1 MTDPGAMEADGL
13 ARHVAVLRGIG
24 DPDRRAVVAVL
35 CAIAEHL
42 APSSVVGAGASV
54 RETLA
59 DLGRAL
65 PGTAAVMLPADA
77 TVAPGSAEL
86 LVLGA
91 DAPAE
96 HVDEAVAALA
106 PGGLVLAAEG
116 VPKHPATA
124 ALWAARTGWEV
135 REPVGPEATRP
146 VGDEALRRRTELL
159 LDLAGGDAGADLLAR
174 LVARDEARVAEVA
187 HLRRAT
193 DDARAVAQE
202 ASAQLELALGSRSWR
217 ITAPLRGL
225 GGRMRTRSPRTEGAG
240 VGQDDHRYQGW
251 VARYDTLDPEETA
264 RLRAWGRDVDG
275 PEIAVVLPVYNT
287 PTRFLRL
294 AVESVLHQHYPRWQ
308 LCVADDAS
316 TAPDVRRVLREYADR
331 DDRVRLVLRERNG
344 HISAASNSALELA
357 DAPFVAFLDHDDM
370 LAPHALATVAA
381 ALASRPAVRF
391 LYSDEDRVT
400 ENGYRYG
407 PYFKPDLNPE
417 LLLGQNYITHLMVI
431 HRELVAE
438 VGGFREGFE
447 GSQDHDLALRCL
459 AGLRPE
465 QVHHVPRVL
474 YHWRAIEGSVAM
486 NLDEKPYAVEAG
498 LRAVRERVQRDDPG
512 ATVEHGSL
520 GATYRVHFPLPD
532 PAPQVTIVI
541 PTRNGE
547 DVLRRCIDSI
557 RSRTTYAARD
567 ILLVDN
573 GSDDPS
579 ARRYLAELDGMQDVR
594 VLPYDA
600 PFNYAAINNVAA
612 REARGEFLLLLNN
625 DTEVLT
631 PDWIEQMLMWGVRVG
646 VGTVG
651 SKLFYGNDTIQ
662 HAGLIMGIGGI
673 AGHSHRHLP
682 AAAPGYFG
690 RLQLVHRVG
699 GNTGACLLMRRDL
712 YLRAGGLNE
721 RHLAVS
727 YNDVDLCLRLTGMG
741 YHHIFTPFATLAH
754 HESVSRGSDENRA
767 NRERAARERA
777 YMTWRWGDALLQDP
791 SYNPNLSLQS
801 EAFALAEPPRVPPLA
816 DVTDP
821 PRPGAAR

>member
-1 MTDPGAMEADGL
+1 MP
-13 ARHVAVLRGIG
+13 
-24 DPDRRAVVAVL
+24 
-35 CAIAEHL
+35 
-42 APSSVVGAGASV
+42 
-54 RETLA
+54 
-59 DLGRAL
+59 
-65 PGTAAVMLPADA
+65 
-77 TVAPGSAEL
+77 
-86 LVLGA
+86 LV
-91 DAPAE
+91 P
-96 HVDEAVAALA
+96 
-106 PGGLVLAAEG
+106 
-116 VPKHPATA
+116 
-124 ALWAARTGWEV
+124 
-135 REPVGPEATRP
+135 
-146 VGDEALRRRTELL
+146 
-159 LDLAGGDAGADLLAR
+159 
-174 LVARDEARVAEVA
+174 
-187 HLRRAT
+187 
-193 DDARAVAQE
+193 
-202 ASAQLELALGSRSWR
+202 
-217 ITAPLRGL
+217 
-225 GGRMRTRSPRTEGAG
+225 
-240 VGQDDHRYQGW
+240 
-251 VARYDTLDPEETA
+251 DTLDPEETA

-631 PDWIEQMLMWGVRVG
+631 AGWIEEMVAWGLRDG

-651 SKLFYGNDTIQ
+651 CMLLYPDGTVQ
-662 HAGLIMGIGGI
+662 HAGVTVGIGGV
-673 AGHSHRHLP
+673 AGHVERGLP
-682 AAAPGYFG
+682 ATDPGYFG
-690 RLQLVHRVG
+690 RLSIAHEVDCC
-699 GNTGACLLMRRDL
+699 TGACLLVRRAVYRDL
-712 YLRAGGLNE
+712 GGLDE
-721 RHLAVS
+721 RNLAVAF
-727 YNDVDLCLRLTGMG
+727 NDVDFGLRVLEAGLTNVW
-741 YHHIFTPFATLAH
+741 TPTAVLLHF
-754 HESVSRGSDENRA
+754 ESKSRGYETTLEKQERFK
-767 NRERAARERA
+767 RETAR
-777 YMTWRWGDALLQDP
+777 MQWRWRDALLTEHHH
-791 SYNPNLSLQS
+791 NPNLSLDTTDI
-801 EAFALAEPPRVPPLA
+801 ELATPPRVLTVVEFA
-816 DVTDP
+816 SRTA
-821 PRPGAAR
+821 PGRSDTISRRSLQPHEDA